1 MGGHCSHLCGGGST
15 GVSDLVDLHRNQG
28 LGVYIDQA
36 ISVTSLGWWD
46 YDADGLA
53 ASHQVGIW
61 NTAGTLLLSATVASG
76 TADPLIDRFRFNSP
90 LSGSSTLAAG
100 NYVIGGLSTVDDYTA
115 GNLVNCCGES
125 VS

>member
-1 MGGHCSHLCGGGST
+1 
-15 GVSDLVDLHRNQG
+15 VDLHRNQG

-76 TADPLIDRFRFNSP
+76 TADPLIDRFRFNS
-90 LSGSSTLAAG
+90 TL
-100 NYVIGGLSTVDDYTA
+100 
-115 GNLVNCCGES
+115 
-125 VS
+125 